1 MLSPNE
7 ELCKKHN
14 LSDFDFSNGE
24 KTPLTFNQCPPTYF
38 TPDNKYCY
46 IYYDR
51 FVGMVECSGMFI
63 FYRKSEFI
71 KM

>member
-1 MLSPNE
+1 MLSPNK

-14 LSDFDFSNGE
+14 LIDFDFSNGE

-46 IYYDR
+46 ICYDK
-51 FVGMVECSGMFI
+51 FVGMVEFSGNVHFLQ
-63 FYRKSEFI
+63 KE
-71 KM
+71 